1 MHRAQ
6 VLARAPRRV
15 SVHGSARADGID
27 LVARAGGPRGPR
39 VTRILAKAVGDGCGG
54 GGENDSPRRGRVGGR
69 NVEDK
74 TADLAD
80 EENEDTRRE
89 NEIHRL
95 RYAELSEAY
104 LRDPFERLQ
113 VRRSSIHGGGLFAA
127 ANHVFEKDEMIV
139 EYIGQSV
146 RQAVADRRE
155 LQYEVEGVGSCYLF
169 RVDKEGILDATR
181 RGGMA
186 RFINHSCEPNAYAK
200 IIETIEKKKI
210 LVSRTVT
217 MEKTPKE
224 PSAPLPVDADLVA
237 VSSLPD
243 AADLDQAIPV
253 LENEVTGGKTITEGE
268 LSEDEEDE
276 DDEDDVDDGVMRTVE
291 ILEEVEV
298 EERAKHIVIF
308 AARDIL
314 GGEEITYDYKFPLE
328 EKKLRCYCGA
338 PTCLGSMN

>member
-1 MHRAQ
+1 M
-6 VLARAPRRV
+6 LAHAPRRV

-27 LVARAGGPRGPR
+27 LVARAIGPRGPR

-54 GGENDSPRRGRVGGR
+54 DGENDSPRRGRVGGR
-69 NVEDK
+69 NAEDK
-74 TADLAD
+74 TADQAD
-80 EENEDTRRE
+80 EENEDTRRQ
-89 NEIHRL
+89 NEINRL
-95 RYAELSEAY
+95 RYAELSASY
-104 LRDPFERLQ
+104 LRDPFARLQ
-113 VRRSSIHGGGLFAA
+113 VHRSSIHGGGLFAA
-127 ANHVFEKDEMIV
+127 ANNVFEKDEMIV

-155 LQYEVEGVGSCYLF
+155 VQYEVEGVGSCYLF

-200 IIETIEKKKI
+200 IIETIETKKI
-210 LVSRTVT
+210 LVSKRVMIT
-217 MEKTPKE
+217 KTPE
-224 PSAPLPVDADLVA
+224 DMEVSPVDNDILAASSVQPNGADHD
-237 VSSLPD
+237 SSVPM
-243 AADLDQAIPV
+243 
-253 LENEVTGGKTITEGE
+253 LENEVIGGKNTTDGE
-268 LSEDEEDE
+268 SSEDEVEEEDEED
-276 DDEDDVDDGVMRTVE
+276 VDDGLTRSVE

-298 EERAKHIVIF
+298 EERAKHIIIF